1 MARKK
6 MAKRPSLVVKC
17 WWCGKEI
24 DLVKAK
30 WCECSLPVEAS
41 SDQFIFDQWS
51 YVKTKVCP
59 HCKSCYHM
67 NPNRS
72 LHGAVKA
79 PPSLRKEGIELL
91 HEDVA
96 KANGWTGSF

>member
-1 MARKK
+1 
-6 MAKRPSLVVKC
+6 
-17 WWCGKEI
+17 
-24 DLVKAK
+24 
-30 WCECSLPVEAS
+30 
-41 SDQFIFDQWS
+41 
-51 YVKTKVCP
+51 
-59 HCKSCYHM
+59 M

-72 LHGAVKA
+72 LHGAAVKA